1 MKPSYT
7 RQDIFEINKNY
18 PKLFK
23 LPIKKLNIPSR
34 NNTIVRERTMKKN
47 SPSTQDITPRQEYNN
62 SVIRQN
68 IPNIMKAPNKLKK
81 NSENNYLDD
90 SLSQLS
96 EILTKKNLNFS
107 GLVGK
112 IPGINE
118 GPNFVYDKL
127 ISERSSINRAKILSQ
142 KIGALKL
149 PLSNISSKEALANS
163 DRDKKFFSDNNIVKI
178 DGNNRYWEKS
188 GVKEENIEVTCWC
201 FGK

>member
-1 MKPSYT
+1 MKQNCNA
-7 RQDIFEINKNY
+7 QDIFERNKNY

-34 NNTIVRERTMKKN
+34 SNNNFIRERTMKKN
-47 SPSTQDITPRQEYNN
+47 SPSTKDVTPIYNN
-62 SVIRQN
+62 SVIHRN
-68 IPNIMKAPNKLKK
+68 IVNFPYKEKK
-81 NSENNYLDD
+81 NIENNYLDD

-118 GPNFVYDKL
+118 EPNFVYDK
-127 ISERSSINRAKILSQ
+127 IIYEKSCINRAKILSQ

-149 PLSNISSKEALANS
+149 PLSNISSKMCLTNS
-163 DRDKKFFSDNNIVKI
+163 DRDKKCFSDRLNNIVEI
-178 DGNNRYWEKS
+178 DNYNGYWEKS
-188 GVKEENIEVTCWC
+188 DIKEENITCWC